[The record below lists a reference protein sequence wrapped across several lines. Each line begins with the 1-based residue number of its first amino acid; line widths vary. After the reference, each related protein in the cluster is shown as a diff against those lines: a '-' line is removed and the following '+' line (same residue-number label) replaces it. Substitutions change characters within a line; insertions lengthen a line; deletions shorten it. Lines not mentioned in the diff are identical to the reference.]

1 MFLEKIYQTLN
12 LHWTIFNMED
22 LISKVNALKETPIKE
37 TVDKRLKEFELL
49 GEKGDNEWFSELCF
63 CLLTANS
70 RATSAIRIQNQI
82 GARGFLNSS
91 KENIA
96 QTIKM
101 NKHRFH
107 NNKAKYIV
115 GAREF
120 KNIKEILKN
129 KEDFEAREFIVE
141 NVKGLGMKE
150 ASHFLRNV
158 GRKNLAIL
166 DRHILNLLY
175 EEGYLLE
182 KPKTLTPKVYKKI
195 EETFNRI
202 AERLKMSSA
211 ELDLYMWYMKT
222 GIVLK

>member
-1 MFLEKIYQTLN
+1 
-12 LHWTIFNMED
+12 MED
-22 LISKVNALKETPIKE
+22 LITKINALKETPIRE
-37 TVDKRLKEFELL
+37 TVEKRLKEFDELR
-49 GEKGDNEWFSELCF
+49 EKENDEWFSELCF

-70 RATSAIRIQNQI
+70 RASSAIKIQNQI
-82 GARGFLNSS
+82 GARGFLNSP

>member
-1 MFLEKIYQTLN
+1 
-12 LHWTIFNMED
+12 MED
-22 LISKVNALKETPIKE
+22 LITKINALKETPIRE
-37 TVDKRLKEFELL
+37 TVEKRLKEFDELR
-49 GEKGDNEWFSELCF
+49 EKENDEWFSELCF

-70 RATSAIRIQNQI
+70 RASSAIKIQNQI
-82 GARGFLNSS
+82 GARGFLNSP

-120 KNIKEILKN
+120 KNIKEILKD

>member
-1 MFLEKIYQTLN
+1 
-12 LHWTIFNMED
+12 MED

-120 KNIKEILKN
+120 KEIKKILKN
-129 KEDFEAREFIVE
+129 KEDFEAREFIVK

-150 ASHFLRNV
+150 SSHFLRNV
-158 GRKNLAIL
+158 GKKNLAIL
-166 DRHILNLLY
+166 DRHILNLLF

-182 KPKTLTPKVYKKI
+182 KPNVLTPRIYKKI

-202 AERLKMSSA
+202 AEKLKMSSA

-222 GIVLK
+222 GMVLK